1 MRRGRQILAIILSIL
16 RARCIG
22 SRPTARRGAGGIL
35 EVLVQMGVL
44 LALVLATHGCSFGM
58 RGAQVG
64 QPRGF

>member
-1 MRRGRQILAIILSIL
+1 MRRGRQLLAIILSIL
-16 RARCIG
+16 VARCIG
-22 SRPTARRGAGGIL
+22 SGLIARRGAGSIL

-44 LALVLATHGCSFGM
+44 LALLLTTHGRSFGM